1 MMARIATALERVDDR
16 IAGLTESIEAA
27 AARRGEPT
35 SGLGDAIGS
44 TIELDEVLHRTLAAA
59 TALPAVDGSA
69 IRVTRRNGSVET
81 AVQGLAADGVAPFLG
96 GPPDG
101 SRFVAGVTSWDVE
114 GADALRTGLVV
125 PLGLDG
131 RGTLSVFSRNK
142 DAFDADAVTILG
154 MIARQAAPA
163 VENAFRFLDVQ
174 ELAATDLRT
183 GVGSALAFEEA
194 LPREISAARRYGRP
208 LSLIQV
214 DLDDFGAIN
223 RQFSQEIGN
232 QVLTEF
238 GERIRSTIRGS
249 DAAFRNSGGADEFFL
264 ILPDTTR
271 EFAKRS
277 LRPTCVRAGSAP
289 LRRGGR
295 RRRCPAAWSS
305 SGPTTRRR
313 RSGTIRSTGQ
323 AGQGR
328 QEPVVRRRDIAK
340 DAGRRGDRRGVGFR
354 DDGITSLLVAACR
367 RGVDAR
373 RRRWEC
379 TFAALSWQTR
389 AAVHAGP
396 PRSERAS
403 RRSRIGARRRGR
415 EGARGGFA
423 GARSRVARRDT
434 RPRRGSRA
442 MRRGGSVAPR
452 RRRRVDHRRDRRSPG
467 VRRGR
472 ARPRDSRPGGQARRG
487 VSRPRRR
494 ALVSLP
500 RRKRGHG
507 VDALRRRR
515 PDRVRRGPPRVHHRL
530 RQGRGASRRRSRVPD
545 ARGDRAGHSGPRS
558 RRPRQTAARLL
569 RSTTPSPG
577 SPADRCS
584 TRHSPLEVARAQR
597 SGRKLA
603 VDRARRRRS
612 RGGEHAARRSRRPM
626 GSSAEIAAHLRA
638 SLRPG
643 DRVFRCGRR

>member
-1 MMARIATALERVDDR
+1 MLVALWLASRRPDEARIATALERVDDR
-16 IAGLTESIEAA
+16 IAVLAESIEAA

-142 DAFDADAVTILG
+142 DAFDADAVAILG

-271 EFAKRS
+271 EFARVIYGRLAFELAARPFGEVGAVTMS
-277 LRPTCVRAGSAP
+277 GGLVELRP
-289 LRRGGR
+289 
-295 RRRCPAAWSS
+295 
-305 SGPTTRRR
+305 
-313 RSGTIRSTGQ
+313 
-323 AGQGR
+323 
-328 QEPVVRRRDIAK
+328 
-340 DAGRRGDRRGVGFR
+340 
-354 DDGITSLLVAACR
+354 DD
-367 RGVDAR
+367 
-373 RRRWEC
+373 
-379 TFAALSWQTR
+379 
-389 AAVHAGP
+389 
-396 PRSERAS
+396 
-403 RRSRIGARRRGR
+403 
-415 EGARGGFA
+415 
-423 GARSRVARRDT
+423 
-434 RPRRGSRA
+434 
-442 MRRGGSVAPR
+442 
-452 RRRRVDHRRDRRSPG
+452 
-467 VRRGR
+467 
-472 ARPRDSRPGGQARRG
+472 
-487 VSRPRRR
+487 
-494 ALVSLP
+494 
-500 RRKRGHG
+500 
-507 VDALRRRR
+507 
-515 PDRVRRGPPRVHHRL
+515 
-530 RQGRGASRRRSRVPD
+530 
-545 ARGDRAGHSGPRS
+545 
-558 RRPRQTAARLL
+558 
-569 RSTTPSPG
+569 TPE
-577 SPADRCS
+577 
-584 TRHSPLEVARAQR
+584 TLQQR
-597 SGRKLA
+597 SGALVKLA
-603 VDRARRRRS
+603 KDGKNRLCDD
-612 RGGEHAARRSRRPM
+612 GT
-626 GSSAEIAAHLRA
+626 
-638 SLRPG
+638 
-643 DRVFRCGRR
+643 